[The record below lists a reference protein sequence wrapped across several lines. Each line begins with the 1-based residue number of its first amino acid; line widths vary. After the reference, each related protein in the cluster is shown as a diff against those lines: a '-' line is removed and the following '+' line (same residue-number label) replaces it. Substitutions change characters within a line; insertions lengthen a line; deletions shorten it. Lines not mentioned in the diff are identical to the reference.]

1 MITFTKK
8 LKDEFLASEDAVKAA
23 SNYLMNNYAITDIV
37 ESLAQALINQ
47 PSVTR
52 IPLNPDEYEAVMGLF
67 RVRGVREDGTAE
79 FRGRKRK
86 NNETVE

>member
-8 LKDEFLASEDAVKAA
+8 QKDEFLAADDAVKAA
-23 SNYLMNNYAITDIV
+23 ANFIMANYSINDIV

>member
-8 LKDEFLASEDAVKAA
+8 LKDEFLASDDAVKAA

-79 FRGRKRK
+79 YRGRKRK
-86 NNETVE
+86 DSKE